1 MPVVRRNKMK
11 RLLIVDDEKYLR
23 LLYKTELEAEGYHV
37 DTAADAKEA
46 LGMFE
51 REHYDLVILD
61 IRMPGMDGI
70 EALGKFLGRDN
81 KLPVIINSAYD
92 SYKDNFMSWAADSYV
107 VKSMDLTVLK
117 QKVKESLGISMYEF

>member
-1 MPVVRRNKMK
+1 MK
-11 RLLIVDDEKYLR
+11 RLLIVDDEKHLR
-23 LLYKTELEAEGYHV
+23 LLYKTEFEAEGYRV
-37 DTAADAKEA
+37 DAAGDAKEA
-46 LGMFE
+46 LGLFE

-92 SYKDNFMSWAADSYV
+92 SYKDNFMSWSADSYV
-107 VKSMDLTVLK
+107 IKSSDLTELK
-117 QKVKESLGISMYEF
+117 QKVKESLGETMFEF

>member
-1 MPVVRRNKMK
+1 MK
-11 RLLIVDDEKYLR
+11 RLLVVDDEKHIR
-23 LLYKTELEAEGYHV
+23 LLYKTEFEAEGYHV
-37 DTAADAKEA
+37 DIAADAQEA
-46 LGMFE
+46 LEKFE
-51 REHYDLVILD
+51 KERFDLVILD

-107 VKSMDLTVLK
+107 VKSGDLTELK
-117 QKVKESLGISMYEF
+117 QKVKEALGESMFEF

>member
-1 MPVVRRNKMK
+1 MK
-11 RLLIVDDEKYLR
+11 KLLIVDDEKHLR
-23 LLYKTELEAEGYHV
+23 LLYKTEFEAEGYQV

-46 LGMFE
+46 LDLFE

-70 EALGKFLGRDN
+70 EALGKFLGRDK

-92 SYKDNFMSWAADSYV
+92 SYKDNFMSWSADSYV
-107 VKSMDLTVLK
+107 IKSSDLTELK
-117 QKVKESLGISMYEF
+117 QKVKESLGETLFEF